1 MDASI
6 KVTEVPARRG
16 VRWLIEAFNL
26 FKQKP
31 LAWIGLCAG
40 WLVVT
45 FGLLLLPLIGG
56 VIANFLQPV
65 FFASFAIVALRQ
77 LHGEKILMGDLFLGF
92 RRNLRP
98 LVNLGAVLL
107 MSEIAIFALMA
118 LLGLPMAAAG
128 DKPFTVNEYVDAL
141 KGKEWILIIGFI
153 LTVAIKGAVWF
164 APPLIALHDMS
175 MAHAVRWSVYACL
188 ANMGAMVL
196 YGLALFTIFFGAL
209 IPWLL
214 GLIVVIPVM
223 AISTYIGYREVFEA
237 SEPGA

>member
-107 MSEIAIFALMA
+107 MTEIAIFALMA

>member
-6 KVTEVPARRG
+6 KATEVPARRG

-107 MSEIAIFALMA
+107 MTEIAIFALMA

-196 YGLALFTIFFGAL
+196 YGLALFAIFFGAL

>member
-16 VRWLIEAFNL
+16 VHWLVEAFAL
-26 FKQKP
+26 FRQKP
-31 LAWIGLCAG
+31 MAWIGLCAG

-45 FGLLLLPLIGG
+45 FGLLLVPLIGG

-77 LHGEKILMGDLFLGF
+77 LHGEKILMADLFLVF

-107 MSEIAIFALMA
+107 MTEIAIFALMA

-141 KGKEWILIIGFI
+141 KGKEWILILGFV
-153 LTVAIKGAVWF
+153 LTVAVKAAVWF

-188 ANMGAMVL
+188 ANLGAMVL
-196 YGLALFTIFFGAL
+196 YGFALFLVFFMAM

-214 GLIVVIPVM
+214 GLVVVIPLMV
-223 AISTYIGYREVFEA
+223 ISTYIGYREVFEA
-237 SEPGA
+237 SDA